1 MFTKEMMEG
10 FSELDFAV
18 YGCIMKNKGHVGKM
32 TIKELAEAA
41 HVSTATVLRFCR
53 KSGAEGYSEWKL
65 KFKEY
70 LAGEQNTLKDDSET
84 ELQSFLERI
93 HSADFLDSIS
103 KAHQYL
109 ARSRCTIFI
118 GIGSSGILGRYGA
131 RYFSNVG
138 QFSLFIDDPWLPILQ
153 DVSEDTVTI
162 ALSESGTTQQT
173 VTIASQLQQR
183 GCTLIS
189 ITNSG
194 NSVLAKMADCNIS
207 YHVTEKFVNE
217 RNVTTQIPVLYIIE
231 TLAKKLHHGKAP
243 DTGC

>member
-10 FSELDFAV
+10 FTELDFAV
-18 YGCIMKNKGHVGKM
+18 YGCIMKNKERVSKM
-32 TIKELAEAA
+32 TIKELADAA

-65 KFKEY
+65 RYKEY
-70 LAGEQNTLKDDSET
+70 LAGEQKALKDDSGM
-84 ELQSFLERI
+84 ELESFLARV
-93 HSADFLDSIS
+93 HSADFQESIS
-103 KAHQYL
+103 RAHQYL
-109 ARSRCTIFI
+109 AGSRCTIFI

-138 QFSLFIDDPWLPILQ
+138 QFSLFIDDPWLPVLQ
-153 DVSEDTVTI
+153 NMSEDTVTI

-173 VTIASQLQQR
+173 VSIASQLQQR

-189 ITNSG
+189 ITNNG

-207 YHVTEKFVNE
+207 YHVTEKIVNE

-231 TLAKKLHHGKAP
+231 TLAKKLYNGKN
-243 DTGC
+243 